1 MQDDTAFSVFERD
14 SVPVE
19 ENNGGGLQKI
29 ETRWETEVWSYNGE
43 NVESAVKGC
52 PLW

>member
-29 ETRWETEVWSYNGE
+29 ETR
-43 NVESAVKGC
+43 
-52 PLW
+52 